1 MTMDFASR
9 VERVEPSA
17 TLAISN
23 KAAELEAEGKDVVD
37 LSVGEPDFDTPE
49 NIKDAA
55 KDALDAGHT
64 GYTSSN
70 GIPELKDAIADK
82 LHDDGLTQY
91 GPENLIVTP
100 GGKQA
105 LYEIFQTV
113 IDGDDGSHPSSS
125 GTESRTG
132 DEVALLDPAWVS
144 YEAMAKLAGGS
155 LTRVDTA
162 AHDFQLEGALDDL
175 ADAVSDETELLVVNS
190 PGNPHGAVYSR
201 EAMEGVRDLAVEH
214 DITVISDEIYKEITY
229 DGVEAISLGTLD
241 GMEDRTITLNGFSK
255 AYSMTGWRLGY
266 FAGPE
271 ELISQA
277 GKVHS
282 HSVSCAVNF
291 VQHAGVEA
299 ITNTDDAVEEMRQ
312 AFAERREFLMGLFE
326 DHGVHVPEPQG
337 AFYMMPEIAPEGDSE
352 ARSAS
357 NATGVEPGDDTEWCD
372 QAISKAQVATVPGT
386 AFGTPGYARIS
397 YANSKERLEE
407 AVNRL
412 AEADLI

>member
-9 VERVEPSA
+9 VGRVEPSA

-55 KDALDAGHT
+55 KAALDAGHT

-70 GIPELKDAIADK
+70 GIPELKDAIAEK

-91 GPENLIVTP
+91 DADNVIVTP

-113 IDGDDGSHPSSS
+113 IDD
-125 GTESRTG
+125 G

-144 YEAMAKLAGGS
+144 YEAMVKLAGGS

-162 AHDFQLEGALDDL
+162 PHDFQLEGALDDL
-175 ADAVSDETELLVVNS
+175 ADAVSDDTELLVVNS
-190 PGNPHGAVYSR
+190 PGNPHGAVYSE
-201 EAMEGVRDLAVEH
+201 EALEGVRDLAVEH

-229 DGVEAISLGTLD
+229 DGVEAVSLGTLD
-241 GMEDRTITLNGFSK
+241 GMEERTVTLNGFSK

-271 ELISQA
+271 ELVSQA

-299 ITNTDDAVEEMRQ
+299 ITNTDEAVEEMRQ

-337 AFYMMPEIAPEGDSE
+337 AFYMMPEVAPE
-352 ARSAS
+352 
-357 NATGVEPGDDTEWCD
+357 GDDTEWCD
-372 QAISKAQVATVPGT
+372 KAISEAQVATVPGS

-407 AVNRL
+407 AVDRL
-412 AEADLI
+412 AEHDLI

>member
-55 KDALDAGHT
+55 KAALDAGHT

-70 GIPELKDAIADK
+70 GIPELKEAIAEK

-105 LYEIFQTV
+105 LYEIFQTI
-113 IDGDDGSHPSSS
+113 IDD
-125 GTESRTG
+125 G
-132 DEVALLDPAWVS
+132 DEVVLLDPAWVS
-144 YEAMAKLAGGS
+144 YEAMAKLAGGT

-175 ADAVSDETELLVVNS
+175 AQAVSDETELLVVNS

-201 EAMEGVRDLAVEH
+201 EALEGLRDIAVEH

-229 DGVEAISLGTLD
+229 DGVEAVSLGTLE
-241 GMEDRTITLNGFSK
+241 GMEDRTVTLNGFSK

-271 ELISQA
+271 ELVSQA
-277 GKVHS
+277 GKIHS

-299 ITNTDDAVEEMRQ
+299 ITNTDEAVEEMRE

-326 DHGVHVPEPQG
+326 DHGVEVPEPQG
-337 AFYMMPEIAPEGDSE
+337 AFYMMPHVAPD
-352 ARSAS
+352 
-357 NATGVEPGDDTEWCD
+357 GDDTEWCD
-372 QAISKAQVATVPGT
+372 AAISEAQVATVPGS

-397 YANSKERLEE
+397 YANSKDRLQE
-407 AVNRL
+407 AVDRL
-412 AEADLI
+412 ADADLI